1 MAHAAAV
8 SGPESQRW
16 SPEMRSFSY
25 TCSQGLALGVC
36 SQRRLCPLMGSHT
49 SVGSDAIGRTGVA
62 RSAKTSGL
70 GKWWKETEGSKAN
83 LGCPVKNRI
92 SNNGN
97 GDSLEDL

>member
-16 SPEMRSFSY
+16 SSEMRSFSY

-62 RSAKTSGL
+62 CTAKTSGL